1 MPSGGCSSLGV
12 AAMYP
17 SGAWKGFWDQAGWGR
32 QEMRGLVLRFAG
44 GAVEGE
50 GRDVVGRFTFRGRY
64 DDQGHVSMVK
74 QYVGRHQ
81 VHYEGRYDG
90 EGTIFGQW
98 SIGELWRG
106 KFALSPVRAK
116 PDPEAPIEPL

>member
-1 MPSGGCSSLGV
+1 
-12 AAMYP
+12 MYP
-17 SGAWKGFWDQAGWGR
+17 SGAWKGFWDQDFFGR

-64 DDQGHVSMVK
+64 DDQGHVSLVK

-81 VHYEGRYDG
+81 VLYEGRYDG

-106 KFALSPVRAK
+106 KFALSPVRAR
-116 PDPEAPIEPL
+116 PDADAPIEPL

>member
-1 MPSGGCSSLGV
+1 MFCWV
-12 AAMYP
+12 AVMYP
-17 SGAWKGFWDQAGWGR
+17 SGAWKGFWDQTVYGR
-32 QEMRGLVLRFAG
+32 QEMSGLVLRFAG

-50 GRDVVGRFTFRGRY
+50 GRDVIGRFTFRGHY
-64 DDQGHVSMVK
+64 DDQGRVTMVK

-98 SIGELWRG
+98 SIDDLWKG
-106 KFALSPVRAK
+106 KFALSPVRARTA
-116 PDPEAPIEPL
+116 PDAPIEPL

>member
-1 MPSGGCSSLGV
+1 
-12 AAMYP
+12 MYP
-17 SGAWKGFWDQAGWGR
+17 SGAWKGFWDQVALGR

-50 GRDVVGRFTFRGRY
+50 GRDIVGRFTFRGRY
-64 DDQGHVSMVK
+64 NDQGHVTMVK

-81 VHYEGRYDG
+81 VVYEGGYDG

-98 SIGELWRG
+98 SIAGVGKG
-106 KFALSPVRAK
+106 KFALSPVQARPG
-116 PDPEAPIEPL
+116 PDAPIEPL